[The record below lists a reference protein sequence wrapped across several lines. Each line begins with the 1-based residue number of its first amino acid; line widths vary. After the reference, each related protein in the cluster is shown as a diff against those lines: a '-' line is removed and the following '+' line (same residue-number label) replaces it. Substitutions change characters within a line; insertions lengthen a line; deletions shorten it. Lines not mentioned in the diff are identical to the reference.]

1 LGFLL
6 YTSARVLF
14 VSEKKSFA
22 FIVTFFTFQKELNR
36 KREAKVKAELA
47 GKQDKINE
55 YK

>member
-1 LGFLL
+1 MITFL
-6 YTSARVLF
+6 TV
-14 VSEKKSFA
+14 
-22 FIVTFFTFQKELNR
+22 QKELNR